1 MNDKEG
7 KKMIEKLM
15 DEEKGIV
22 SPEVAKLLLD
32 KGGKYKPEF
41 TKKLLSGES
50 GADEQKLQQLLRN
63 AET

>member
-50 GADEQKLQQLLRN
+50 GAD
-63 AET
+63 